1 MPDPI
6 TLNDGAQPL
15 PGPIETDPDLSRA
28 EALAMLRQALDGL
41 PLGQWDRDIL
51 TWLTGMESAV
61 PTWLASM
68 LRRARVR
75 GFSEAAEAIERRRG
89 EL

>member
-6 TLNDGAQPL
+6 TPRDGAQPL
-15 PGPIETDPDLSRA
+15 PGPIETDPDLARP

-68 LRRARVR
+68 LRRARVA
-75 GFSEAAEAIERRRG
+75 GFSEAAEAIEKRRG